1 MQTMK
6 IAEALNAYNGKTFV
20 FGGKAAGRKNPK
32 KELVTVRAEVLPRGI
47 VKLFDAESGAEVL
60 HSRTGVVIFAG
71 PVGGQAAEE
80 KPQKAPRKAAAKK
93 AAPKVEK
100 AEEKPAKKPGKA
112 PANFIELAKSG
123 NTEAAR
129 RYWARKVAEYE
140 G

>member
-6 IAEALNAYNGKTFV
+6 LSEALNTYNGKTFV

-32 KELVTVRAEVLPRGI
+32 KELVTVRAELQPRGI

-60 HSRTGVVIFAG
+60 HSRTGVIVFAG
-71 PVGGQAAEE
+71 PVDSQAAEE
-80 KPQKAPRKAAAKK
+80 KPEKAPRKAVKKVAETPAK
-93 AAPKVEK
+93 K
-100 AEEKPAKKPGKA
+100 AEEKPAKRAGKA
-112 PANFIELAKSG
+112 PANFLDLARSA

-129 RYWARKVAEYE
+129 RYWARVVAEYE